1 MSSTVFFDP
10 DKHHQ
15 PSPIDQNI
23 LFVRSSQCLSEAI
36 ISNDQFQ
43 QTIYL
48 CCSDPSTKSKE
59 LQEISK
65 NLLIHICKEHSSFES
80 RLAQMKENKM
90 NGSRTAALND
100 VKELK
105 CMKRESLSTTRI
117 SIEAD
122 NQHNNTS
129 LNISNEY
136 ALSEETK

>member
-15 PSPIDQNI
+15 PSTIDQNI
-23 LFVRSSQCLSEAI
+23 LLVRSSQCLYEAI
-36 ISNDQFQ
+36 SPNDQFQ

-59 LQEISK
+59 LQENYK
-65 NLLIHICKEHSSFES
+65 NLLIHICNEHNSFES